1 VIEVN
6 GGVLENVVWEEGL
19 RAPKRRYWIDLRL

>member
-6 GGVLENVVWEEGL
+6 GGVLENIAEVNGVAL
-19 RAPKRRYWIDLRL
+19 RRYWIN